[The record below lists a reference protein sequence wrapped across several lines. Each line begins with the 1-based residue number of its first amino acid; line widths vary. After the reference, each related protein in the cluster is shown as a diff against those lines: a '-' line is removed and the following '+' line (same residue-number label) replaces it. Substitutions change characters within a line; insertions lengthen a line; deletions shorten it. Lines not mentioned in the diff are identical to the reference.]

1 MMIIKI
7 DGSQRPQTPVIQ
19 PQPKFNPLQDA
30 NRAAKAVYQVSTP
43 QSALA
48 MAQAELAASMNQDT
62 PSIFPGQDIISE
74 AQENIS
80 LVAGRMQ
87 RNQAG
92 RAGPGETDRS
102 RPRAMLQRLAKQ
114 VGDVSPEKM
123 HQYLLAVGQ
132 IEDLDDLLDSFK
144 RHKYDPGEIA
154 LILGHMLNEAG
165 ITTKRRH
172 QLEKMLNEQMDDE
185 DWMLKLFGC
194 LEFGA
199 INRSGLSELRRLY
212 QRASDYKTGLN
223 YWFSQFR
230 RLSDRKRKLK
240 TLIRA
245 LSFELSADNNV
256 EDIHLAAVIN
266 DLKRI
271 LQFLTVEDH
280 SQQMADELDFP
291 DLTADVIMDEV
302 IEIAQQA
309 WIYEGWL
316 GERATKL
323 LPENQPQH
331 GYARCILELVKMLP
345 EACWEDSEQREG
357 VMNAFAAYKNELA
370 KEDDDEGQE

>member
-1 MMIIKI
+1 MIIKI
-7 DGSQRPQTPVIQ
+7 DGSQRPQAPVIQ

-62 PSIFPGQDIISE
+62 PTIFPGQDILSE

-87 RNQAG
+87 RNQTG
-92 RAGPGETDRS
+92 RAAPGETDRS

-114 VGDVSPEKM
+114 VSEVNPEKM
-123 HQYLLAVGQ
+123 HQYMLAVGQ

-144 RHKYDPGEIA
+144 RHQYDPGEIA

-165 ITTKRRH
+165 ITTKRRS

-230 RLSDRKRKLK
+230 KLRDRKRKLK

-245 LSFELSADNNV
+245 LSFELAADNNV

-280 SQQMADELDFP
+280 SQQMADELAFP
-291 DLTADVIMDEV
+291 DLTADVVMDEL

-323 LPENQPQH
+323 LPEDQPQY
-331 GYARCILELVKMLP
+331 GYARRMFELVRMLP

-357 VMNAFAAYKNELA
+357 VINAFDAYKNQLA
-370 KEDDDEGQE
+370 IQEEEGQE

>member
-1 MMIIKI
+1 MITKI
-7 DGSQRPQTPVIQ
+7 DGNHRPQAVVIQ

-62 PSIFPGQDIISE
+62 PSIFPGQDILSE

-87 RNQAG
+87 RNQTA
-92 RAGPGETDRS
+92 RTGPGETDRS
-102 RPRAMLQRLAKQ
+102 RPRAMLQRLAKH
-114 VGDVSPEKM
+114 VGDVNPEKM
-123 HQYLLAVGQ
+123 NQYLLAIGQ

-144 RHKYDPGEIA
+144 RQKYDPGEIA

-185 DWMLKLFGC
+185 DWMLKLFGS

-212 QRASDYKTGLN
+212 QKASDYKTGLN

-230 RLSDRKRKLK
+230 RLADRKRKLK

-245 LSFELSADNNV
+245 LAFELAADHNV

-271 LQFLTVEDH
+271 LQFLTVEEH
-280 SQQMADELDFP
+280 SQQMADDLEYP
-291 DLTADVIMDEV
+291 DLTADVIMEEV
-302 IEIAQQA
+302 IEVAQQA

-316 GERATKL
+316 GERATRF
-323 LPENQPQH
+323 LPEDEPQY
-331 GYARCILELVKMLP
+331 GYASRMHELVKMLP
-345 EACWEDSEQREG
+345 EACWEDAEQREA
-357 VMNAFAAYKNELA
+357 VMNAFDVYKDQLA
-370 KEDDDEGQE
+370 S